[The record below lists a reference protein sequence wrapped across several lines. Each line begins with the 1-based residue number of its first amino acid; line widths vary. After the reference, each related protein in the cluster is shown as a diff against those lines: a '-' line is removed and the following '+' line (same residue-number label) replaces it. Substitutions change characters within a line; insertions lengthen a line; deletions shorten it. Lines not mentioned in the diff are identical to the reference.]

1 MNSLNKHL
9 YINYIFVFL
18 MVALFATSCEKDAD
32 DYVWEQRTIYQVGN
46 CNDVVNLRKAP
57 TTKSVVIRKL
67 SKGTQ
72 LSVVEHENDEW
83 SKVQTSEGYCGYLS
97 SQFIV
102 ERTAKYKVREKTD
115 RDDLE
120 YANQMITLALI
131 DIYNSQERTG
141 DSIWLVVVCYV
152 LALICGVAGSESFED
167 SFSDALYV
175 VLKRR
180 YFSVKLLVKYL
191 LILVNGCGLFYIALF
206 FDYQTWDL
214 NFIVGLLLIV
224 GFFIGVTALWIA
236 IVGVTSEL
244 LHGSKYVISHVIG
257 NLVIIVIALIC
268 GYWIEGLTDF
278 IIVMG
283 IIMNVVFLILY
294 LIEARNKDIIL
305 KGLAVI
311 PLWIVCFIPTMIFT
325 VLAVQ
330 ILFAIICGLL
340 VLALFAM
347 GGGGSRSG
355 SRQVNDRDRYN
366 RSVLD
371 EHGCEI
377 DRIDKD
383 GYSEYGGRKYV
394 KRSGSSYLDR
404 EF

>member
-9 YINYIFVFL
+9 YINYIFAFL

-72 LSVVEHENDEW
+72 LSVVEYENDEW

-102 ERTAKYKVREKTD
+102 ERTAKYKVRKKTD

-120 YANQMITLALI
+120 YANQRITLSLL
-131 DIYNSQERTG
+131 DFYNSQERTG
-141 DSIWLVVVCYV
+141 DATWLVIICSIIALVCGIV
-152 LALICGVAGSESFED
+152 GCVSFEESYSD
-167 SFSDALYV
+167 FIYRNSFNG
-175 VLKRR
+175 R
-180 YFSVKLLVKYL
+180 
-191 LILVNGCGLFYIALF
+191 ILFNYILTIINGCGLFYLALH
-206 FDYQTWDL
+206 FDHEEWDVGI
-214 NFIVGLLLIV
+214 IVGLLLIV
-224 GFFIGVTALWIA
+224 GFFIGVIALWFALI
-236 IVGVTSEL
+236 GVTSEL
-244 LHGSKYVISHVIG
+244 LEGSKYVIPHVFG
-257 NLVIIVIALIC
+257 NLIAVVLALMC
-268 GYWIEGLTDF
+268 GYWIEGLSDF
-278 IIVMG
+278 IIIMG
-283 IIMNVVFLILY
+283 ILMNVVFLILY
-294 LIEARNKDIIL
+294 MTEAGRKRIIL

-311 PLWIVCFIPTMIFT
+311 PLWMICFIPTIIFT
-325 VLAVQ
+325 ALAVQ
-330 ILFAIICGLL
+330 ILLAIFAGLL
-340 VLALFAM
+340 VLSIFAM
-347 GGGGSRSG
+347 GGGSSKTGSRHVSDE
-355 SRQVNDRDRYN
+355 NRYN

-371 EHGCEI
+371 EYGHEI

-383 GYSEYGGRKYV
+383 GYSEYGGRKYIERDG
-394 KRSGSSYLDR
+394 KLER